1 MFGKI
6 MSKILGGKHEPASD
20 EGGRLPKDQ
29 EPKRRSADVLAETC
43 EGGKKMYEDLEK
55 AYDALEKVYNEEK
68 AKNEDYCRKHSELLD
83 KNKELESIKEQYESR
98 RKKGKKTKESLCREI
113 ESLQNE
119 LSLLKKESKKKEKAI
134 CQLKIKN
141 RISSRMNIHLK
152 RRLAVYRSLHEG
164 EKDVFNTVLDIVREL
179 ENAFRTTFEFT
190 EPSLNGMA
198 RLFREEKANLENM
211 RQEAKRMDEV
221 LEGKRKNAERA
232 QRRLKKEEL
241 KLASEK
247 ETVEKMYPQ
256 FNYLVRNR
264 KSVMT
269 QYHYLK
275 KCEVELRS
283 RGSEK
288 IMDDFEKLRSQQFK
302 YEQRE
307 SQLKEKMKS
316 LKREEKWLQSELAE
330 MDRQKGRLMNENVEV
345 QRQLYAEIEKNE
357 QSLFIIRSLN
367 SMNSLY
373 EKITEELVASV
384 RGEKTRRIVSSFLK
398 GESIYEIAQKEGSSA
413 TSVWRMI
420 FLALKVKTRKKT

>member
-6 MSKILGGKHEPASD
+6 MNKILGGKHEPASD
-20 EGGRLPKDQ
+20 EGKRLLQNQ
-29 EPKRRSADVLAETC
+29 ESKGQSADPLVETCDDWKRRY
-43 EGGKKMYEDLEK
+43 KDLEK
-55 AYDALEKVYNEEK
+55 AYNEEK

-83 KNKELESIKEQYESR
+83 RNKELESIKEQYESQ

-119 LSLLKKESKKKEKAI
+119 LSLLKKESEKKEMAI
-134 CQLKIKN
+134 RLLKIKN

-164 EKDVFNTVLDIVREL
+164 ENDVFNTVLGIVREL
-179 ENAFRTTFEFT
+179 ENAFRATFEFT
-190 EPSLNGMA
+190 EPSLEVMA
-198 RLFREEKANLENM
+198 RLFREEKANLVNM
-211 RQEAKRMDEV
+211 REEAKRMDEMLDV
-221 LEGKRKNAERA
+221 KRKNAERA

-241 KLASEK
+241 KLESEK

-256 FNYLVRNR
+256 FKYLVRNR
-264 KSVMT
+264 KSVMA

-275 KCEVELRS
+275 KCEVKLRS
-283 RGSEK
+283 KGSEK
-288 IMDDFEKLRSQQFK
+288 IMDDFEKLRSLQFK
-302 YEQRE
+302 YDQRE
-307 SQLKEKMKS
+307 SRLKEKMKS

-357 QSLFIIRSLN
+357 QVLFIIRSLN
-367 SMNSLY
+367 SMNHLY

-398 GESIYEIAQKEGSSA
+398 GESIYEIAQKEEKSA
-413 TSVWRMI
+413 TSVQRMVL
-420 FLALKVKTRKKT
+420 LAINASRKACR